1 MFSYQP
7 QIFENNQWQALSP
20 WSRPFTDGT
29 ALNDV
34 LDAGCI
40 NLSLSSRYNAIKP
53 FTPIR
58 IIISEN
64 GVEVDRIYRLVSS
77 TKRTRRTFAPS
88 VGAKYDWTI
97 NTIEI
102 TKAMERRFIGTLT
115 STKYLHTDYNEKYAA
130 ALVSKETDYPGG
142 GVDLNVVL
150 VEKNKIMQPY
160 QHGDSI
166 DIPCVQYYPELDEQG
181 LYVFDSDSH
190 YGRVFRFGVYPCTVT
205 IDVDG
210 RVIYTKSHSLARFDT
225 ETLTIP
231 NEGERLTITYETK
244 YESAPVLS
252 TDYVSDTLK
261 ITYKVSL
268 FSQIATK
275 TRPTITS
282 VCQRLLSSG
291 ITRRGGFSSQEYV
304 LDENFAEEYKNVL
317 APEFSFTNCTLFEA
331 LAQVGGYIHAIP
343 RLVPLS
349 TTDDTHYKVTF
360 DKLGGSEQAPTMP
373 PMIYQDSTIDSNEW
387 CGKIT
392 SPAQNLCNTTDE
404 GGTITELG
412 NDYIT
417 VRTEDGNIEINGDN
431 VLIRTSLPIQQLIKL
446 ECGFIPD
453 HDANFDGRTTPVGD
467 ITAYAYEDAEYS
479 VLSSYWGTAYPY
491 SKAWALRWKQGGT
504 TIDGLTWRQKN
515 VTSIGDAFQNT
526 AIINIINAKAGLS
539 LKSAEKNDGEWYRR
553 LAFKVTYVP
562 IATARVEA
570 VKPVLTDGGETNNA
584 LVYNQGANVAETSF
598 YGEKMRG
605 AIARLGQDVEQ
616 RTYDIKTYS
625 QMPKVGQILDGKYI
639 ATIDA
644 EYDITRI
651 RITVTLAKN
660 FNQLSQFVG
669 LNSNYRLYDISE
681 KQSVER
687 HIHYAD
693 KIFIGKTPTTGSK
706 LTLLQNV
713 PNVLINTINHSKTGD
728 EEIKKAQLVR
738 ILPFSAGNALQD
750 RAVILPV
757 VAFPFGTS
765 ICFNFSFYDNYGA
778 GYQSSDDYENE
789 KNKAAQRLVPY
800 TDVYGEVSHIHFA
813 MYNEGWTPNL
823 AAQADGGYAKLY
835 PQDNEFNWYSGDHSK
850 ALVDSYLV
858 SYLLTD
864 GALEINKDS
873 REKIDVTYQV
883 HYIAKSDDIV
893 VGTGLADFCKLVT
906 DTEPTLAKAAVYV
919 VWFDH
924 TINGLNQ
931 YINDSLHLG
940 SINTDV
946 GYFERIGLLTDSQ
959 PFTIVDGVFRWD
971 SRTCPRR
978 DGAKAYAVCKWKGN
992 GRYEMLFGQNVTLAY
1007 GDSTDAL
1014 YFSPV
1019 PSEANDYVLMI
1030 APANTNVYATN
1041 AGGNPVGKL
1050 RLASGVI
1057 PLDAEYSFIYSAQIN
1072 RYSCL
1077 FNETF
1082 SYADKPTTIT
1092 LKYLAMDNTLTLM
1105 ADGIVLQEGESY
1117 DISGNQVISLLA
1129 VPAGTQ
1135 EITAQYRVATR
1146 QAYDVVDGY
1155 VKTSDLVPKT

>member
-20 WSRPFTDGT
+20 WARPFTDGT
-29 ALNDV
+29 ALNDI

-40 NLSLSSRYNAIKP
+40 NLSLSSRYNPIKP

-58 IIISEN
+58 IIIAEN
-64 GVEVDRIYRLVSS
+64 GVEVDRIYRFVSS

-210 RVIYTKSHSLARFDT
+210 RVIYTKSHSSARFDT

-231 NEGERLTITYETK
+231 NEGERLTITYETQ
-244 YESAPVLS
+244 YESAIIGTTNYES
-252 TDYVSDTLK
+252 NTLK
-261 ITYKVSL
+261 IEYKVSL
-268 FSQIATK
+268 FTQIVPK
-275 TRPTITS
+275 TQPTITS

-291 ITRRGGFSSQEYV
+291 ITRRVGIDTGAEIQKQEYV
-304 LDENFAEEYKNVL
+304 LDENFAQEYKNIT
-317 APEFSFTNCTLFEA
+317 APEFSFTNCTLWDA
-331 LAQVGGYIHAIP
+331 LSQVGGYIHAIP

-360 DKLGGSEQAPTMP
+360 DKLGGSEQAPAMP

-404 GGTITELG
+404 GGAITEFG

-453 HDANFDGRTTPVGD
+453 YNSGNTPVGD

-491 SKAWALRWKQGGT
+491 SKAWALRWKQGGNI
-504 TIDGLTWRQKN
+504 IDGLTFKQEGQ
-515 VTSIGDAFQNT
+515 TSVSEAFNNT
-526 AIINIINAKAGLS
+526 AIVNIINAKTGIGLKPIDTS
-539 LKSAEKNDGEWYRR
+539 NGEWYRR

-570 VKPVLTDGGETNNA
+570 VKPVLTDGGETSNA

-639 ATIDA
+639 ATVDA

-687 HIHYAD
+687 HIHYAER
-693 KIFIGKTPTTGSK
+693 IIVGKSAYASRYSYQSNGNTVVDTH
-706 LTLLQNV
+706 
-713 PNVLINTINHSKTGD
+713 NTILRYFTLMMKRTFDRGAWSAD
-728 EEIKKAQLVR
+728 ESDYVINKIMCAFVSFDK
-738 ILPFSAGNALQD
+738 FNASDGVLM
-750 RAVILPV
+750 PV
-757 VAFPFGTS
+757 VAFPFGNS
-765 ICFNFSFYDNYGA
+765 ICFNISFYDNYGA
-778 GYQSSDDYENE
+778 GFQSSNDFENE
-789 KNKAAQRLVPY
+789 KNKATQRLVPY
-800 TDVYGEVSHIHFA
+800 TDVYGEFSKMSLFMSDNA
-813 MYNEGWTPNL
+813 WTPSFNE
-823 AAQADGGYAKLY
+823 QKDGGKAMLY
-835 PQDNEFNWYSGDHSK
+835 PEGTLFSK
-850 ALVDSYLV
+850 YGFTTLEATGNLDDYALKID
-858 SYLLTD
+858 
-864 GALEINKDS
+864 KDS
-873 REKIDVTYQV
+873 REQIDFSYQV
-883 HYIAKSDDIV
+883 HYVSDSDDIIV
-893 VGTGLADFCKLVT
+893 CPGLATFNPYVSKEEAILEPDKFYVIWQKQTINALNKDIVASTSITMQELSADTAWEDNTTPLKHILMVNGILKWNPMTCPINGAKSWAICKKVGTDR
-906 DTEPTLAKAAVYV
+906 Y
-919 VWFDH
+919 
-924 TINGLNQ
+924 TI
-931 YINDSLHLG
+931 
-940 SINTDV
+940 
-946 GYFERIGLLTDSQ
+946 
-959 PFTIVDGVFRWD
+959 
-971 SRTCPRR
+971 
-978 DGAKAYAVCKWKGN
+978 
-992 GRYEMLFGQNVTLAY
+992 LFGQNVDRNSGET
-1007 GDSTDAL
+1007 TDAI
-1014 YFSPV
+1014 YFS
-1019 PSEANDYVLMI
+1019 A
-1030 APANTNVYATN
+1030 
-1041 AGGNPVGKL
+1041 
-1050 RLASGVI
+1050 VI
-1057 PLDAEYSFIYSAQIN
+1057 PEDY
-1072 RYSCL
+1072 
-1077 FNETF
+1077 
-1082 SYADKPTTIT
+1082 
-1092 LKYLAMDNTLTLM
+1092 
-1105 ADGIVLQEGESY
+1105 QE
-1117 DISGNQVISLLA
+1117 
-1129 VPAGTQ
+1129 
-1135 EITAQYRVATR
+1135 
-1146 QAYDVVDGY
+1146 VDF
-1155 VKTSDLVPKT
+1155 

>member
-7 QIFENNQWQALSP
+7 QIYENNQWQALSP
-20 WSRPFTDGT
+20 WARPFTDGT

-58 IIISEN
+58 IIIFEN

-97 NTIEI
+97 NTIEL
-102 TKAMERRFIGTLT
+102 TKQLERRFIGTLT
-115 STKYLHTDYNEKYAA
+115 STKYLHTDYAAGTIAASYAMSGENVENLEVIGKIYSPIEINA
-130 ALVSKETDYPGG
+130 TKTVPSVSDMFKLPPTTTDLGTTTGWYWDETKIKAIQN
-142 GVDLNVVL
+142 NVVL
-150 VEKNKIMQPY
+150 QENSAS
-160 QHGDSI
+160 GAA
-166 DIPCVQYYPELDEQG
+166 PELSFSTATAG
-181 LYVFDSDSH
+181 NI
-190 YGRVFRFGVYPCTVT
+190 T
-205 IDVDG
+205 I
-210 RVIYTKSHSLARFDT
+210 R
-225 ETLTIP
+225 
-231 NEGERLTITYETK
+231 YE
-244 YESAPVLS
+244 
-252 TDYVSDTLK
+252 LK
-261 ITYKVSL
+261 IRSESTSSGSPTPAIIYWKTVYDFAISA
-268 FSQIATK
+268 FSQIAPK
-275 TRPTITS
+275 TQPTITS

-291 ITRRGGFSSQEYV
+291 ITRRGGFSEQEYV
-304 LDENFAEEYKNVL
+304 LDENFAQEYENVT
-317 APEFSFTNCTLFEA
+317 APEFSFTNCTLWDA
-331 LAQVGGYIHAIP
+331 LSQVGGYIHAIP

-360 DKLGGSEQAPTMP
+360 DKLGGSEQAPTLP

-404 GGTITELG
+404 GGAITEFG

-453 HDANFDGRTTPVGD
+453 YNSGNTPVGD

-515 VTSIGDAFQNT
+515 VTSVGDAFQNT
-526 AIINIINAKAGLS
+526 AIVNIINAKTGLS
-539 LKSAEKNDGEWYRR
+539 LKSSSTNNGEWYRR

-570 VKPVLTDGGETNNA
+570 VKPVLTDGGETSNA

-693 KIFIGKTPTTGSK
+693 KILIGKTPAGSN
-706 LTLLQNV
+706 LTILRNV
-713 PNVLINTINHSKTGD
+713 FNVLINTINHSIKVND
-728 EEIKKAQLVR
+728 KIKKAQLVR
-738 ILPFSAGNALQD
+738 VLPFSEGNALQD

-823 AAQADGGYAKLY
+823 AAQQDGGYAKLY
-835 PQDNEFNWYSGDHSK
+835 PQNKDFDWNGGATQLAYIDTS
-850 ALVDSYLV
+850 LVGYMNSA
-858 SYLLTD
+858 

-893 VGTGLADFCKLVT
+893 VGTGLANCCKLVT
-906 DTEPTLAKAAVYV
+906 DTEAIPILGRAVVYV
-919 VWFDH
+919 VWLDH

-931 YINDSLHLG
+931 YINDDYHFD
-940 SINTDV
+940 SINRDV
-946 GYFERIGLLTDSQ
+946 GYFERIDLVQDSQ
-959 PFTIVDGVFRWD
+959 PYTIVDGMFRWD
-971 SRTCPRR
+971 SRTCPRTG
-978 DGAKAYAVCKWKGN
+978 GAKAYAVCKWKGN
-992 GRYEMLFGQNVTLAY
+992 KRYEMLFGQNVTLDY

-1014 YFSPV
+1014 YFSPI
-1019 PSEANDYVLMI
+1019 SGEAN
-1030 APANTNVYATN
+1030 
-1041 AGGNPVGKL
+1041 
-1050 RLASGVI
+1050 
-1057 PLDAEYSFIYSAQIN
+1057 E
-1072 RYSCL
+1072 
-1077 FNETF
+1077 
-1082 SYADKPTTIT
+1082 
-1092 LKYLAMDNTLTLM
+1092 
-1105 ADGIVLQEGESY
+1105 
-1117 DISGNQVISLLA
+1117 
-1129 VPAGTQ
+1129 
-1135 EITAQYRVATR
+1135 
-1146 QAYDVVDGY
+1146 
-1155 VKTSDLVPKT
+1155 

>member
-20 WSRPFTDGT
+20 WARPFTDGT

-97 NTIEI
+97 NTIEL

-115 STKYLHTDYNEKYAA
+115 STKYLHTDYAAGSVLAPAQTSGMAFSGDYVGCLTRLNAVYTPIAGFQLDILSFRSIYALA
-130 ALVSKETDYPGG
+130 DSTGS
-142 GVDLNVVL
+142 GVTKLY
-150 VEKNKIMQPY
+150 Y
-160 QHGDSI
+160 QWGT
-166 DIPCVQYYPELDEQG
+166 
-181 LYVFDSDSH
+181 
-190 YGRVFRFGVYPCTVT
+190 YPCNVHVVDKNNT
-205 IDVDG
+205 IVYDHTFSSTSFG
-210 RVIYTKSHSLARFDT
+210 TQTITLPNTGNF
-225 ETLTIP
+225 TLTYSGKIDSK
-231 NEGERLTITYETK
+231 GT
-244 YESAPVLS
+244 SAGASFSPI
-252 TDYVSDTLK
+252 DF
-261 ITYKVSL
+261 KVEFAISN
-268 FSQIATK
+268 FTQIAPK
-275 TRPTITS
+275 TQPTITS

-291 ITRRGGFSSQEYV
+291 ITRRVGIDKGAEIQKQEYV
-304 LDENFAEEYKNVL
+304 LDEDFAQEYNNVT
-317 APEFSFTNCTLFEA
+317 APEFSFTNCTLWDA
-331 LAQVGGYIHAIP
+331 LSQVGGYIHAIP

-360 DKLGGSEQAPTMP
+360 DKLGGSEQAPTLP

-404 GGTITELG
+404 GGAITEFG

-453 HDANFDGRTTPVGD
+453 YNSGNTPVGD

-491 SKAWALRWKQGGT
+491 SKAWALRWKQGGNI
-504 TIDGLTWRQKN
+504 IDGLTFKQEGQ
-515 VTSIGDAFQNT
+515 TSVSEAFNNT
-526 AIINIINAKAGLS
+526 AIVNIINAKTGIGLKPINTS
-539 LKSAEKNDGEWYRR
+539 NGEWYRR

-570 VKPVLTDGGETNNA
+570 VKPVLTDGGETSNA

-639 ATIDA
+639 ATVDA

-687 HIHYAD
+687 HIHYAER
-693 KIFIGKTPTTGSK
+693 IIVGKSAYASRYSYQSNGNTVVDTH
-706 LTLLQNV
+706 
-713 PNVLINTINHSKTGD
+713 NTILRYFTLMMKRTFDRGAWSAD
-728 EEIKKAQLVR
+728 ESDYVINKIMCAFVSFDK
-738 ILPFSAGNALQD
+738 FNASDGVLM
-750 RAVILPV
+750 PV
-757 VAFPFGTS
+757 VAFPFGNS
-765 ICFNFSFYDNYGA
+765 ICFNISFYDNYGA
-778 GYQSSDDYENE
+778 GFQSSNDFENE
-789 KNKAAQRLVPY
+789 KNKATQRLVPY
-800 TDVYGEVSHIHFA
+800 TDVYGEFSKMSLFMSDNA
-813 MYNEGWTPNL
+813 WTPSFNE
-823 AAQADGGYAKLY
+823 QKDGGKAMLY
-835 PQDNEFNWYSGDHSK
+835 PEGTSLGKYGFTTLEATGNLDDY
-850 ALVDSYLV
+850 ALKID
-858 SYLLTD
+858 
-864 GALEINKDS
+864 KDS
-873 REKIDVTYQV
+873 REQIDVSYQV
-883 HYIAKSDDIV
+883 HYVSDSDDIIV
-893 VGTGLADFCKLVT
+893 CPGLATFNPYVSKEEAILEPDKFYVIWQKQTINALNKDIVTSSSITVQELSADTAWEENTTPLTHVLMVNGILKWNPMTCPINGAKSWAICKKVGTDR
-906 DTEPTLAKAAVYV
+906 Y
-919 VWFDH
+919 
-924 TINGLNQ
+924 TI
-931 YINDSLHLG
+931 
-940 SINTDV
+940 
-946 GYFERIGLLTDSQ
+946 
-959 PFTIVDGVFRWD
+959 
-971 SRTCPRR
+971 
-978 DGAKAYAVCKWKGN
+978 
-992 GRYEMLFGQNVTLAY
+992 LFGQNVDRNSGET
-1007 GDSTDAL
+1007 TDAI
-1014 YFSPV
+1014 YFS
-1019 PSEANDYVLMI
+1019 A
-1030 APANTNVYATN
+1030 
-1041 AGGNPVGKL
+1041 
-1050 RLASGVI
+1050 VI
-1057 PLDAEYSFIYSAQIN
+1057 PEDY
-1072 RYSCL
+1072 
-1077 FNETF
+1077 
-1082 SYADKPTTIT
+1082 
-1092 LKYLAMDNTLTLM
+1092 
-1105 ADGIVLQEGESY
+1105 QE
-1117 DISGNQVISLLA
+1117 
-1129 VPAGTQ
+1129 
-1135 EITAQYRVATR
+1135 
-1146 QAYDVVDGY
+1146 VDF
-1155 VKTSDLVPKT
+1155 

>member
-20 WSRPFTDGT
+20 WARPFTDGT

-97 NTIEI
+97 NTIEL

-115 STKYLHTDYNEKYAA
+115 STKYLHTDYAAGSVLAPAQTSGMAFSGDYVGCLTRLNAVYTPIAGFQLDILSFRSIYALA
-130 ALVSKETDYPGG
+130 DSTGS
-142 GVDLNVVL
+142 GVTKLY
-150 VEKNKIMQPY
+150 Y
-160 QHGDSI
+160 QWGT
-166 DIPCVQYYPELDEQG
+166 
-181 LYVFDSDSH
+181 
-190 YGRVFRFGVYPCTVT
+190 YPCNVHVVDKNNT
-205 IDVDG
+205 IVYDHTFSSTSFG
-210 RVIYTKSHSLARFDT
+210 TQTITLPNTGNF
-225 ETLTIP
+225 TLTYSGKIDSK
-231 NEGERLTITYETK
+231 GT
-244 YESAPVLS
+244 SAGASFSPI
-252 TDYVSDTLK
+252 DF
-261 ITYKVSL
+261 KVELAISN
-268 FSQIATK
+268 FSQIVPK
-275 TRPTITS
+275 TQPTITS

-291 ITRRGGFSSQEYV
+291 ITRRVGIDKGAEIQKQEYV
-304 LDENFAEEYKNVL
+304 LDEDFAQEYKNVT
-317 APEFSFTNCTLFEA
+317 APEFSFTNCTLWDA
-331 LAQVGGYIHAIP
+331 LSQVGGYIHAIP

-360 DKLGGSEQAPTMP
+360 DKLGGSEQAPAMP

-404 GGTITELG
+404 GGAITEFG

-453 HDANFDGRTTPVGD
+453 YNSGNTPVGD

-491 SKAWALRWKQGGT
+491 SKAWALRWKQGGNI
-504 TIDGLTWRQKN
+504 IDGLTFKQEGQ
-515 VTSIGDAFQNT
+515 TSVSEAFNKT
-526 AIINIINAKAGLS
+526 AIVNIINAKTGIGLNS
-539 LKSAEKNDGEWYRR
+539 INTSNGEWYRR

-570 VKPVLTDGGETNNA
+570 VKPVLTDGGETSNA

-639 ATIDA
+639 ATVDA

-687 HIHYAD
+687 HIHYAER
-693 KIFIGKTPTTGSK
+693 IIVGKSAYASRYSYQSNGNTVVDTH
-706 LTLLQNV
+706 
-713 PNVLINTINHSKTGD
+713 NTILRYFTLMMKRTFDRGAWSAD
-728 EEIKKAQLVR
+728 ESDYIINKIMCAFVSFDK
-738 ILPFSAGNALQD
+738 FNASDGVLM
-750 RAVILPV
+750 PV
-757 VAFPFGTS
+757 VAFPFGNS
-765 ICFNFSFYDNYGA
+765 ICFNISFYDNYGA
-778 GYQSSDDYENE
+778 GFQSSNDFENE
-789 KNKAAQRLVPY
+789 KNKATQRLVPY
-800 TDVYGEVSHIHFA
+800 TDVYGEFSKMSLFMSDNA
-813 MYNEGWTPNL
+813 WTPSFNE
-823 AAQADGGYAKLY
+823 QKDGGKAMLY
-835 PQDNEFNWYSGDHSK
+835 PEGTSLGKYGFTTLEATGNLDDY
-850 ALVDSYLV
+850 ALKID
-858 SYLLTD
+858 
-864 GALEINKDS
+864 KDS
-873 REKIDVTYQV
+873 REQIDVSYQV
-883 HYIAKSDDIV
+883 HYVSDSDDIIV
-893 VGTGLADFCKLVT
+893 CPGLASFNPYVSKEEAIL
-906 DTEPTLAKAAVYV
+906 EPDKFYV
-919 VWFDH
+919 IWQKQ
-924 TINGLNQ
+924 TINALDKD
-931 YINDSLHLG
+931 IVTSS
-940 SINTDV
+940 SITVQELSADTAWEENTTP
-946 GYFERIGLLTDSQ
+946 LTHVLMVNGILKWN
-959 PFTIVDGVFRWD
+959 PM
-971 SRTCPRR
+971 TCPI
-978 DGAKAYAVCKWKGN
+978 DGAKSWAICKKVGTD
-992 GRYEMLFGQNVTLAY
+992 RYTILFGQNVDINSGET
-1007 GDSTDAL
+1007 TDAI
-1014 YFSPV
+1014 YFS
-1019 PSEANDYVLMI
+1019 A
-1030 APANTNVYATN
+1030 
-1041 AGGNPVGKL
+1041 
-1050 RLASGVI
+1050 VI
-1057 PLDAEYSFIYSAQIN
+1057 PEDY
-1072 RYSCL
+1072 
-1077 FNETF
+1077 
-1082 SYADKPTTIT
+1082 
-1092 LKYLAMDNTLTLM
+1092 
-1105 ADGIVLQEGESY
+1105 QE
-1117 DISGNQVISLLA
+1117 
-1129 VPAGTQ
+1129 
-1135 EITAQYRVATR
+1135 VAF
-1146 QAYDVVDGY
+1146 
-1155 VKTSDLVPKT
+1155 

>member
-20 WSRPFTDGT
+20 WARPFTDGT

-40 NLSLSSRYNAIKP
+40 NLSLSSRYAPIKP

-88 VGAKYDWTI
+88 VGAKYDWTT
-97 NTIEI
+97 NTIEL

-115 STKYLHTDYNEKYAA
+115 STKYLHTDYAA
-130 ALVSKETDYPGG
+130 GTSVAK
-142 GVDLNVVL
+142 GVFSDESTGTGYQTPTYNNTI
-150 VEKNKIMQPY
+150 KNPNQSGNI
-160 QHGDSI
+160 
-166 DIPCVQYYPELDEQG
+166 
-181 LYVFDSDSH
+181 
-190 YGRVFRFGVYPCTVT
+190 
-205 IDVDG
+205 
-210 RVIYTKSHSLARFDT
+210 
-225 ETLTIP
+225 TIP
-231 NEGERLTITYETK
+231 SCQSSFTLGSRGRWYNEDYNHPVNGKGCYAIITYPSGKTVNTGYIEKTTYSLNADEIGTYTIMYQLQYETK
-244 YESAPVLS
+244 DPQLDVYYN
-252 TDYVSDTLK
+252 DRCKYTLK
-261 ITYKVSL
+261 IGV
-268 FSQIATK
+268 FEQIAPK
-275 TRPTITS
+275 TQPTITS

-291 ITRRGGFSSQEYV
+291 ITRRVGIDTGAEIQKQEYV
-304 LDENFAEEYKNVL
+304 LDEDFAEEYKNVV
-317 APEFSFTNCTLFEA
+317 APEFSFTNCTLWDA
-331 LAQVGGYIHAIP
+331 LSQVGGYIHAIP

-404 GGTITELG
+404 GGAITEFG

-453 HDANFDGRTTPVGD
+453 YNSGNTPVGD

-491 SKAWALRWKQGGT
+491 SKAWALRWKQGGNI
-504 TIDGLTWRQKN
+504 IDGLTFKQEGQ
-515 VTSIGDAFQNT
+515 TSVSEAFNNT
-526 AIINIINAKAGLS
+526 AIVNIINAKTGIGLKPIDTS
-539 LKSAEKNDGEWYRR
+539 NGEWYRR

-570 VKPVLTDGGETNNA
+570 VKPVLTDGGETSNA

-687 HIHYAD
+687 HVHYAER
-693 KIFIGKTPTTGSK
+693 IIVGKSAYASRYSYQSNGNTVVDTH
-706 LTLLQNV
+706 
-713 PNVLINTINHSKTGD
+713 NTILRYFTLMMKRTFDRGARSDD
-728 EEIKKAQLVR
+728 ESDYVINKIMCAFVSFDKFDAR
-738 ILPFSAGNALQD
+738 DGILM
-750 RAVILPV
+750 PV
-757 VAFPFGTS
+757 VAFPFGNS
-765 ICFNFSFYDNYGA
+765 ICFNISFYDNYGA
-778 GYQSSDDYENE
+778 GFQSSNDFENE
-789 KNKAAQRLVPY
+789 KNKATQRLVPY
-800 TDVYGEVSHIHFA
+800 TDVYGEFSKMSLFMSDNA
-813 MYNEGWTPNL
+813 WTPSFNEQKDSGK
-823 AAQADGGYAKLY
+823 AMLY
-835 PQDNEFNWYSGDHSK
+835 PEGTPFRRYGLTTIDVTGKLDDY
-850 ALVDSYLV
+850 ALKID
-858 SYLLTD
+858 
-864 GALEINKDS
+864 KDS
-873 REKIDVTYQV
+873 REQIDFSYQV
-883 HYIAKSDDIV
+883 HYVSDGDDIIV
-893 VGTGLADFCKLVT
+893 CPGLASFNPYVSRDEVIL
-906 DTEPTLAKAAVYV
+906 EPNKFYV
-919 VWFDH
+919 IWQKQ
-924 TINGLNQ
+924 TINALNKDIVTSSSITVQ
-931 YINDSLHLG
+931 ELSADTAWEENLG
-940 SINTDV
+940 VPVIMVN
-946 GYFERIGLLTDSQ
+946 GILKWN
-959 PFTIVDGVFRWD
+959 PM
-971 SRTCPRR
+971 TCPM
-978 DGAKAYAVCKWKGN
+978 DGAKSWAICKKVGTD
-992 GRYEMLFGQNVTLAY
+992 RYTILFGQNVDRNSGET
-1007 GDSTDAL
+1007 TDAI
-1014 YFSPV
+1014 YFS
-1019 PSEANDYVLMI
+1019 A
-1030 APANTNVYATN
+1030 
-1041 AGGNPVGKL
+1041 
-1050 RLASGVI
+1050 VI
-1057 PLDAEYSFIYSAQIN
+1057 PEDY
-1072 RYSCL
+1072 
-1077 FNETF
+1077 
-1082 SYADKPTTIT
+1082 
-1092 LKYLAMDNTLTLM
+1092 
-1105 ADGIVLQEGESY
+1105 QE
-1117 DISGNQVISLLA
+1117 
-1129 VPAGTQ
+1129 
-1135 EITAQYRVATR
+1135 
-1146 QAYDVVDGY
+1146 VDF
-1155 VKTSDLVPKT
+1155 

>member
-7 QIFENNQWQALSP
+7 QIYENNQWQALSP
-20 WSRPFTDGT
+20 WARPFTDGT

-97 NTIEI
+97 NTIEL
-102 TKAMERRFIGTLT
+102 TKQLERRFIGTLT
-115 STKYLHTDYNEKYAA
+115 STRYLHTDYASAYQQVVENLNNGLNTGYKKYIDITQHYYSPVAVNNEYTIYSDRYTINVTPNGTVTNGSIKSYNVRLTSPSGKILINENLTSNKTIQIEETGTYSLTETIVIAW
-130 ALVSKETDYPGG
+130 ALVGDPG
-142 GVDLNVVL
+142 V
-150 VEKNKIMQPY
+150 
-160 QHGDSI
+160 
-166 DIPCVQYYPELDEQG
+166 LDET
-181 LYVFDSDSH
+181 F
-190 YGRVFRFGVYPCTVT
+190 
-205 IDVDG
+205 I
-210 RVIYTKSHSLARFDT
+210 
-225 ETLTIP
+225 
-231 NEGERLTITYETK
+231 NN
-244 YESAPVLS
+244 LS
-252 TDYVSDTLK
+252 FAS
-261 ITYKVSL
+261 
-268 FSQIATK
+268 FEQIAPK
-275 TRPTITS
+275 TQPTITS

-291 ITRRGGFSSQEYV
+291 ITRRGGLSEQEYV
-304 LDENFAEEYKNVL
+304 LDEDFAQEYENVT
-317 APEFSFTNCTLFEA
+317 APEFSFTNCTLWDA
-331 LAQVGGYIHAIP
+331 LSQVGGYIHAIP

-404 GGTITELG
+404 SGAITELG

-417 VRTEDGNIEINGDN
+417 VRTEDGQIEINGDN

-453 HDANFDGRTTPVGD
+453 YDSGNTPVGD

-515 VTSIGDAFQNT
+515 VTSVGDAFQNT
-526 AIINIINAKAGLS
+526 AIINIINAKTGLS
-539 LKSAEKNDGEWYRR
+539 LKSSATNNGEWYRR

-570 VKPVLTDGGETNNA
+570 VKPVLTDGGETSNA

-693 KIFIGKTPTTGSK
+693 KILIGKTPAGSN
-706 LTLLQNV
+706 LTILRNV
-713 PNVLINTINHSKTGD
+713 FNVLINTINHSITVNDK
-728 EEIKKAQLVR
+728 INKAQLVR
-738 ILPFSAGNALQD
+738 VLPFSEGNALQD

-823 AAQADGGYAKLY
+823 AAQQDGGYAKLY
-835 PQDNEFNWYSGDHSK
+835 PQNKDFDWNGGATQLAYIDTS
-850 ALVDSYLV
+850 LVGYMNSA
-858 SYLLTD
+858 

-893 VGTGLADFCKLVT
+893 VGTGLANCCKLVT
-906 DTEPTLAKAAVYV
+906 DTEAIPILGRAVVYV
-919 VWFDH
+919 VWLDH

-931 YINDSLHLG
+931 YINDDYHFD
-940 SINTDV
+940 SINRDV
-946 GYFERIGLLTDSQ
+946 GYFERIDLVSDSQ
-959 PFTIVDGVFRWD
+959 PYTIVDGMFRWD
-971 SRTCPRR
+971 SRTCPRS
-978 DGAKAYAVCKWKGN
+978 DGAKAYAVCKWKGKR
-992 GRYEMLFGQNVTLAY
+992 RYEMLFGQNVTLAY

-1014 YFSPV
+1014 YFSPI
-1019 PSEANDYVLMI
+1019 SGEAND
-1030 APANTNVYATN
+1030 
-1041 AGGNPVGKL
+1041 
-1050 RLASGVI
+1050 
-1057 PLDAEYSFIYSAQIN
+1057 
-1072 RYSCL
+1072 
-1077 FNETF
+1077 
-1082 SYADKPTTIT
+1082 
-1092 LKYLAMDNTLTLM
+1092 
-1105 ADGIVLQEGESY
+1105 
-1117 DISGNQVISLLA
+1117 
-1129 VPAGTQ
+1129 
-1135 EITAQYRVATR
+1135 
-1146 QAYDVVDGY
+1146 
-1155 VKTSDLVPKT
+1155 

>member
-7 QIFENNQWQALSP
+7 QIYENNQWQALSP
-20 WSRPFTDGT
+20 WARPFTDGT

-40 NLSLSSRYNAIKP
+40 NLSLSSRYNPIKP

-97 NTIEI
+97 NTIEL
-102 TKAMERRFIGTLT
+102 TKQLERRFIGTLT
-115 STKYLHTDYNEKYAA
+115 STRYLHTDYAAGSVLAPAQTSGMAFSGNYVGCLTRLNAVYTPIAGFQLDILSFRSIYALA
-130 ALVSKETDYPGG
+130 DSTGSGATKLDYQWGT
-142 GVDLNVVL
+142 
-150 VEKNKIMQPY
+150 
-160 QHGDSI
+160 
-166 DIPCVQYYPELDEQG
+166 
-181 LYVFDSDSH
+181 
-190 YGRVFRFGVYPCTVT
+190 YPCNVHVVDKDKNIVYDHTFSSTSFGTQT
-205 IDVDG
+205 ITLPNTG
-210 RVIYTKSHSLARFDT
+210 NF
-225 ETLTIP
+225 TLTYRGKIDSK
-231 NEGERLTITYETK
+231 GT
-244 YESAPVLS
+244 SAGASFSPI
-252 TDYVSDTLK
+252 DF
-261 ITYKVSL
+261 KVELAISN
-268 FSQIATK
+268 FSQIVPK
-275 TRPTITS
+275 TQPTITS

-291 ITRRGGFSSQEYV
+291 ITRRGGFSEQEYV
-304 LDENFAEEYKNVL
+304 LDEDFAQEYNNVT
-317 APEFSFTNCTLFEA
+317 APEFSFTNCTLWDA
-331 LAQVGGYIHAIP
+331 LSQVGGYIHAIP

-404 GGTITELG
+404 GGAITELG

-417 VRTEDGNIEINGDN
+417 VRAEDGQIEINGDN

-453 HDANFDGRTTPVGD
+453 YNSGNTPVGD

-515 VTSIGDAFQNT
+515 VTSVGDAFQNT
-526 AIINIINAKAGLS
+526 AIINIINAKTGLS
-539 LKSAEKNDGEWYRR
+539 LKSSATNDGEWYRR

-570 VKPVLTDGGETNNA
+570 VKPVLTDGGETSNA

-693 KIFIGKTPTTGSK
+693 KILIGKTPAGSN
-706 LTLLQNV
+706 LTILRNV
-713 PNVLINTINHSKTGD
+713 FNVLINTINHS
-728 EEIKKAQLVR
+728 IKVNDKINKAQLVR
-738 ILPFSAGNALQD
+738 VLPFSEGNALQD

-823 AAQADGGYAKLY
+823 AAQQDGGYAKLY
-835 PQDNEFNWYSGDHSK
+835 PQNKDFDWNGGATQVAYIDTS
-850 ALVDSYLV
+850 LVGYTNSA
-858 SYLLTD
+858 

-893 VGTGLADFCKLVT
+893 VGTGLANCCKLVT
-906 DTEPTLAKAAVYV
+906 DTEAIPILGRAVVYV
-919 VWFDH
+919 VWLDH

-931 YINDSLHLG
+931 YINDDYHFD
-940 SINTDV
+940 SIDRDV
-946 GYFERIGLLTDSQ
+946 GYFERIDLGSDSQ
-959 PFTIVDGVFRWD
+959 PYTIVDGMFRWD
-971 SRTCPRR
+971 SRTCPRPG
-978 DGAKAYAVCKWKGN
+978 GAKAYAVCKWKGKR
-992 GRYEMLFGQNVTLAY
+992 RYEMLFGQNVTLSY

-1014 YFSPV
+1014 YFSPI
-1019 PSEANDYVLMI
+1019 SGEAND
-1030 APANTNVYATN
+1030 
-1041 AGGNPVGKL
+1041 
-1050 RLASGVI
+1050 
-1057 PLDAEYSFIYSAQIN
+1057 
-1072 RYSCL
+1072 
-1077 FNETF
+1077 
-1082 SYADKPTTIT
+1082 
-1092 LKYLAMDNTLTLM
+1092 
-1105 ADGIVLQEGESY
+1105 
-1117 DISGNQVISLLA
+1117 
-1129 VPAGTQ
+1129 
-1135 EITAQYRVATR
+1135 
-1146 QAYDVVDGY
+1146 
-1155 VKTSDLVPKT
+1155 

>member
-20 WSRPFTDGT
+20 WARPFTDGT
-29 ALNDV
+29 ALNDI

-40 NLSLSSRYNAIKP
+40 NLSLSSRYNPIKP

-58 IIISEN
+58 IIIAEN
-64 GVEVDRIYRLVSS
+64 GVEVDRIYRFVSS

-210 RVIYTKSHSLARFDT
+210 HVIYTKSHSSARFDT

-231 NEGERLTITYETK
+231 NEGERLTITYETQ
-244 YESAPVLS
+244 YESAIIGTTNYES
-252 TDYVSDTLK
+252 NTLK
-261 ITYKVSL
+261 IEYKVSL
-268 FSQIATK
+268 FTQIVPK
-275 TRPTITS
+275 TQPTITS

-291 ITRRGGFSSQEYV
+291 ITRRVGIDTGAEIQKQEYV
-304 LDENFAEEYKNVL
+304 LDENFAQEYKNVT
-317 APEFSFTNCTLFEA
+317 APEFSFTNCTLWDA
-331 LAQVGGYIHAIP
+331 LSQVGGYIHAIP

-360 DKLGGSEQAPTMP
+360 DKLGGSEQAPAMP

-404 GGTITELG
+404 GGAITEFG

-453 HDANFDGRTTPVGD
+453 YNSGNTPVGD

-491 SKAWALRWKQGGT
+491 SKAWALRWKQGGNI
-504 TIDGLTWRQKN
+504 IDGLTFKQEGQ
-515 VTSIGDAFQNT
+515 TSVSEAFNNT
-526 AIINIINAKAGLS
+526 AIVNIINAKTGIGLKPIDTS
-539 LKSAEKNDGEWYRR
+539 NGEWYRR

-570 VKPVLTDGGETNNA
+570 VKPVLTDGGETSNA

-639 ATIDA
+639 ATVDA
-644 EYDITRI
+644 EYDITRM

-687 HIHYAD
+687 HIHYAER
-693 KIFIGKTPTTGSK
+693 IIVGKSAYASRYSYQSNGNTVVDTH
-706 LTLLQNV
+706 
-713 PNVLINTINHSKTGD
+713 NTILRYFTLMMKRTFDRGAWSAD
-728 EEIKKAQLVR
+728 ESDYVINKIMCAFVSFDKFNASDG
-738 ILPFSAGNALQD
+738 ILM
-750 RAVILPV
+750 PV
-757 VAFPFGTS
+757 VAFPFGNS
-765 ICFNFSFYDNYGA
+765 ICFNISFYDNYGA
-778 GYQSSDDYENE
+778 GFQSSNDFENE
-789 KNKAAQRLVPY
+789 KNKATQRLVPY
-800 TDVYGEVSHIHFA
+800 TDVYGEFSKMSLFMSDNA
-813 MYNEGWTPNL
+813 WTPSFNE
-823 AAQADGGYAKLY
+823 QKDGGKAMLY
-835 PQDNEFNWYSGDHSK
+835 PEGTLFSK
-850 ALVDSYLV
+850 YGFTTLEATGNLDDYALKID
-858 SYLLTD
+858 
-864 GALEINKDS
+864 KDS
-873 REKIDVTYQV
+873 REQIDFSYQV
-883 HYIAKSDDIV
+883 HYVSDSDDIIV
-893 VGTGLADFCKLVT
+893 CPGLATFNPYVSKEEAIL
-906 DTEPTLAKAAVYV
+906 EPDKFYV
-919 VWFDH
+919 IWQKQ
-924 TINGLNQ
+924 TINALNKD
-931 YINDSLHLG
+931 IVAST
-940 SINTDV
+940 SITVQELSADTAWEENTTP
-946 GYFERIGLLTDSQ
+946 LTHVLMVNGILKWN
-959 PFTIVDGVFRWD
+959 PM
-971 SRTCPRR
+971 TCPI
-978 DGAKAYAVCKWKGN
+978 DGAKSWAICKKVGTD
-992 GRYEMLFGQNVTLAY
+992 RYTILFGQNVDINSGET
-1007 GDSTDAL
+1007 TDAI
-1014 YFSPV
+1014 YFS
-1019 PSEANDYVLMI
+1019 A
-1030 APANTNVYATN
+1030 
-1041 AGGNPVGKL
+1041 
-1050 RLASGVI
+1050 VI
-1057 PLDAEYSFIYSAQIN
+1057 PEDY
-1072 RYSCL
+1072 
-1077 FNETF
+1077 
-1082 SYADKPTTIT
+1082 
-1092 LKYLAMDNTLTLM
+1092 
-1105 ADGIVLQEGESY
+1105 QE
-1117 DISGNQVISLLA
+1117 
-1129 VPAGTQ
+1129 
-1135 EITAQYRVATR
+1135 VAF
-1146 QAYDVVDGY
+1146 
-1155 VKTSDLVPKT
+1155 

>member
-20 WSRPFTDGT
+20 WARPFTDGT

-40 NLSLSSRYNAIKP
+40 NLSLSSRYNPIKP

-58 IIISEN
+58 IIIAEN

-97 NTIEI
+97 NTIEL

-115 STKYLHTDYNEKYAA
+115 STKYLQTDYNEKYAA
-130 ALVSKETDYPGG
+130 AIVSKETDYPGG
-142 GVDLNVVL
+142 GIDLNVVL

-181 LYVFDSDSH
+181 LYVFDSNSH
-190 YGRVFRFGVYPCTVT
+190 YGRVFRFGVYPCTIT

-210 RVIYTKSHSLARFDT
+210 RVIYTKSHSSARFDT

-231 NEGERLTITYETK
+231 NEGKRLTITYETK
-244 YESAPVLS
+244 YESAPVLT

-268 FSQIATK
+268 FSQIAPK
-275 TRPTITS
+275 TQPTITS
-282 VCQRLLSSG
+282 VCKRLLSSG
-291 ITRRGGFSSQEYV
+291 ITRRVGIDKGAEIQKQEYV
-304 LDENFAEEYKNVL
+304 LDENFAQEYKNVT
-317 APEFSFTNCTLFEA
+317 APEFSFTNCTLWDA

-404 GGTITELG
+404 GGAITEFG

-453 HDANFDGRTTPVGD
+453 YNSGNTPVGD

-491 SKAWALRWKQGGT
+491 SKAWALRWKQGGNI
-504 TIDGLTWRQKN
+504 IDGLTFKQEGQ
-515 VTSIGDAFQNT
+515 TSVSEAFNNT
-526 AIINIINAKAGLS
+526 AIVNIINAKTGIGLKPIDTS
-539 LKSAEKNDGEWYRR
+539 NGEWYRR

-570 VKPVLTDGGETNNA
+570 VKPVLTDGGETSNA
-584 LVYNQGANVAETSF
+584 LVYNQGANVTETSF

-605 AIARLGQDVEQ
+605 AIARLGQEVEQ

-625 QMPKVGQILDGKYI
+625 QMPKVGQLLDGKYI

-687 HIHYAD
+687 HVHYAER
-693 KIFIGKTPTTGSK
+693 IIVGKSAYASRYSYQSNGNTVVDTH
-706 LTLLQNV
+706 
-713 PNVLINTINHSKTGD
+713 NTILRYFTLMMKRTFDRGAWSAD
-728 EEIKKAQLVR
+728 ESDYVINKIMCAFVSFDKFNTSDG
-738 ILPFSAGNALQD
+738 ILM
-750 RAVILPV
+750 PV
-757 VAFPFGTS
+757 VAFPFGNS
-765 ICFNFSFYDNYGA
+765 ICFNISFYDNYGA
-778 GYQSSDDYENE
+778 GFQSSNDFENE
-789 KNKAAQRLVPY
+789 KNKATQRLVPY
-800 TDVYGEVSHIHFA
+800 TDVYGEFSKMSLFMSDNA
-813 MYNEGWTPNL
+813 WTPSFNE
-823 AAQADGGYAKLY
+823 QKDGGKAMLY
-835 PQDNEFNWYSGDHSK
+835 PEGTLFSK
-850 ALVDSYLV
+850 YGFTTLEATGNLDDYALKID
-858 SYLLTD
+858 
-864 GALEINKDS
+864 KDS
-873 REKIDVTYQV
+873 REQIDFSYQV
-883 HYIAKSDDIV
+883 HYVSDSDDIIV
-893 VGTGLADFCKLVT
+893 CPGLASFNPYVSREGVIL
-906 DTEPTLAKAAVYV
+906 EPNKFYV
-919 VWFDH
+919 IWQKQ
-924 TINGLNQ
+924 TINALNKDIVTSSSITVQ
-931 YINDSLHLG
+931 ELSADTAWEENLG
-940 SINTDV
+940 VPVLMVNGILKWN
-946 GYFERIGLLTDSQ
+946 
-959 PFTIVDGVFRWD
+959 PM
-971 SRTCPRR
+971 TCPI
-978 DGAKAYAVCKWKGN
+978 DGAKSWAICKKVGTD
-992 GRYEMLFGQNVTLAY
+992 RYTILFGQNVDINSGET
-1007 GDSTDAL
+1007 TDAI
-1014 YFSPV
+1014 YFS
-1019 PSEANDYVLMI
+1019 A
-1030 APANTNVYATN
+1030 
-1041 AGGNPVGKL
+1041 
-1050 RLASGVI
+1050 VI
-1057 PLDAEYSFIYSAQIN
+1057 PEDY
-1072 RYSCL
+1072 
-1077 FNETF
+1077 
-1082 SYADKPTTIT
+1082 
-1092 LKYLAMDNTLTLM
+1092 
-1105 ADGIVLQEGESY
+1105 QE
-1117 DISGNQVISLLA
+1117 
-1129 VPAGTQ
+1129 
-1135 EITAQYRVATR
+1135 VAF
-1146 QAYDVVDGY
+1146 
-1155 VKTSDLVPKT
+1155 

>member
-20 WSRPFTDGT
+20 WARPFTDGT

-40 NLSLSSRYNAIKP
+40 NLSLSSRYNPIKP

-58 IIISEN
+58 IIIAEN

-97 NTIEI
+97 NTIEL

-115 STKYLHTDYNEKYAA
+115 STKYLHTDYASAYQQVSENLNNGLATGYKKYIDITQHYYSPVIVGKAFTVYSNRYSINVTPNGTVTA
-130 ALVSKETDYPGG
+130 GSIKR
-142 GVDLNVVL
+142 LNVVVKSPSGSVL
-150 VEKNKIMQPY
+150 MNEDLTANKNIR
-160 QHGDSI
+160 
-166 DIPCVQYYPELDEQG
+166 LDEIG
-181 LYVFDSDSH
+181 
-190 YGRVFRFGVYPCTVT
+190 T
-205 IDVDG
+205 
-210 RVIYTKSHSLARFDT
+210 YTLT
-225 ETLTIP
+225 ETLVITWTLVGDP
-231 NEGERLTITYETK
+231 GTMDETFKNE
-244 YESAPVLS
+244 LS
-252 TDYVSDTLK
+252 FAA
-261 ITYKVSL
+261 
-268 FSQIATK
+268 FSQIAPK
-275 TRPTITS
+275 TQPTITS
-282 VCQRLLSSG
+282 VCQRLLSTG
-291 ITRRGGFSSQEYV
+291 ITRRGGFSAQEYV
-304 LDENFAEEYKNVL
+304 LDEDFAEEYKNVT
-317 APEFSFTNCTLFEA
+317 APEFSFTNCTLWDA
-331 LAQVGGYIHAIP
+331 LSQVGGYIHAIP

-360 DKLGGSEQAPTMP
+360 DKLGGSEKAPTMP

-387 CGKIT
+387 CGKIS

-453 HDANFDGRTTPVGD
+453 YNSGNTPVGD
-467 ITAYAYEDAEYS
+467 ITAYTYEDAEYS

-515 VTSIGDAFQNT
+515 ITSVGDAFQNT
-526 AIINIINAKAGLS
+526 AIINIINAKTGLS
-539 LKSAEKNDGEWYRR
+539 LKSSATNDGEWYRR

-570 VKPVLTDGGETNNA
+570 VKPVLTDGGETSNA

-693 KIFIGKTPTTGSK
+693 KILIGKTPTAGSN
-706 LTLLQNV
+706 LTILRNV
-713 PNVLINTINHSKTGD
+713 SNVLINTINHSKTGD
-728 EEIKKAQLVR
+728 DEIKKAQLVR
-738 ILPFSAGNALQD
+738 VLPFSAGNALQD

-778 GYQSSDDYENE
+778 GFQSSDDYENE

-823 AAQADGGYAKLY
+823 AAQQDGGYAKIY
-835 PQDNEFNWYSGDHSK
+835 PQDTEFNWYSGDHSK
-850 ALVDSYLV
+850 ALVDSYLA

-906 DTEPTLAKAAVYV
+906 DTEPTVGRARVYV

-931 YINDSLHLG
+931 YINDYYHSA
-940 SINTDV
+940 SVNTDI
-946 GYFERIGLLTDSQ
+946 GYFELIRLLTDSQ
-959 PFTIVDGVFRWD
+959 PYTIVDGVFRWD

-978 DGAKAYAVCKWKGN
+978 GGAKAYAVCKWKGN

-1019 PSEANDYVLMI
+1019 SGEANDYELMI
-1030 APANTNVYATN
+1030 APANTYVYATN
-1041 AGGNPVGKL
+1041 TGGNPVGKL
-1050 RLASGVI
+1050 RLASTVI
-1057 PLDAEYSFIYSAQIN
+1057 ARDADYSPIYGAKIN

-1077 FNETF
+1077 FDESF

-1092 LKYLAMDNTLTLM
+1092 LKYLAMDRTLILM
-1105 ADGIVLQEGESY
+1105 ANGIVLQEGESY
-1117 DISGNQVISLLA
+1117 DISGNQIISLLA

-1135 EITAQYRVATR
+1135 EITAQYRVATA

-1155 VKTSDLVPKT
+1155 VKTSDLVPRQ

>member
-20 WSRPFTDGT
+20 WARPFTDGT
-29 ALNDV
+29 ALNDI

-40 NLSLSSRYNAIKP
+40 NLSLSSRYNPIKP

-58 IIISEN
+58 IIIAEN
-64 GVEVDRIYRLVSS
+64 GVEVDRIYRFVSS

-210 RVIYTKSHSLARFDT
+210 HVIYTKSHSSARFDT

-231 NEGERLTITYETK
+231 NEGERLTITYETQ
-244 YESAPVLS
+244 YESAIIGTTNYES
-252 TDYVSDTLK
+252 NTLK
-261 ITYKVSL
+261 IEYKVSL
-268 FSQIATK
+268 FTQIVPK
-275 TRPTITS
+275 TQPTITS

-291 ITRRGGFSSQEYV
+291 ITRRVGIDTSAEIQKQEYV
-304 LDENFAEEYKNVL
+304 LDENFAQEYKNIT
-317 APEFSFTNCTLFEA
+317 APEFSFTNCTLWDA
-331 LAQVGGYIHAIP
+331 LSQVGGYIHAIP

-360 DKLGGSEQAPTMP
+360 DKLGGSEQAPAMP

-404 GGTITELG
+404 GGAITEFG

-453 HDANFDGRTTPVGD
+453 YNSGNTPVGD

-491 SKAWALRWKQGGT
+491 SKAWALRWKQGGNI
-504 TIDGLTWRQKN
+504 IDGLTFKQEGQ
-515 VTSIGDAFQNT
+515 TSVSEAFNNT
-526 AIINIINAKAGLS
+526 AIVNIINAKTGIGLKPIDTS
-539 LKSAEKNDGEWYRR
+539 NGEWYRR

-570 VKPVLTDGGETNNA
+570 VKPVLTDGGETSNA

-639 ATIDA
+639 ATVDA

-687 HIHYAD
+687 HIQYAER
-693 KIFIGKTPTTGSK
+693 IIVGKSAYASRYSYQSNGNTVVDTH
-706 LTLLQNV
+706 
-713 PNVLINTINHSKTGD
+713 NTILRYFTLMMKRTFDRGAWSAD
-728 EEIKKAQLVR
+728 ESDYVINKIMCAFVSFDKFNASDG
-738 ILPFSAGNALQD
+738 ILM
-750 RAVILPV
+750 PV
-757 VAFPFGTS
+757 VAFPFGNS
-765 ICFNFSFYDNYGA
+765 ICFNISFYDNYGA
-778 GYQSSDDYENE
+778 GFQSSNDFENE
-789 KNKAAQRLVPY
+789 KNKATQRLVPY
-800 TDVYGEVSHIHFA
+800 TDVYGEFSKMSLFMSDNA
-813 MYNEGWTPNL
+813 WTPSFNE
-823 AAQADGGYAKLY
+823 QKDGGKAMLY
-835 PQDNEFNWYSGDHSK
+835 PEGTLFSK
-850 ALVDSYLV
+850 YGFTTLEATGNLDDYALKID
-858 SYLLTD
+858 
-864 GALEINKDS
+864 KDS
-873 REKIDVTYQV
+873 REQIDFSYQV
-883 HYIAKSDDIV
+883 HYVSDSDDIIV
-893 VGTGLADFCKLVT
+893 CPGLASFNPYVSKEETILEPDKFYVIWQKQTINALNKDIVASTSITVQELSADTAWEENTTPLTHVLMVNGILKWNPMTCPINGAKSWAICKKVGTDR
-906 DTEPTLAKAAVYV
+906 Y
-919 VWFDH
+919 
-924 TINGLNQ
+924 TI
-931 YINDSLHLG
+931 
-940 SINTDV
+940 
-946 GYFERIGLLTDSQ
+946 
-959 PFTIVDGVFRWD
+959 
-971 SRTCPRR
+971 
-978 DGAKAYAVCKWKGN
+978 
-992 GRYEMLFGQNVTLAY
+992 LFGQNVDRNSGET
-1007 GDSTDAL
+1007 TDAI
-1014 YFSPV
+1014 YFS
-1019 PSEANDYVLMI
+1019 A
-1030 APANTNVYATN
+1030 
-1041 AGGNPVGKL
+1041 
-1050 RLASGVI
+1050 VI
-1057 PLDAEYSFIYSAQIN
+1057 PEDY
-1072 RYSCL
+1072 
-1077 FNETF
+1077 
-1082 SYADKPTTIT
+1082 
-1092 LKYLAMDNTLTLM
+1092 
-1105 ADGIVLQEGESY
+1105 QE
-1117 DISGNQVISLLA
+1117 
-1129 VPAGTQ
+1129 
-1135 EITAQYRVATR
+1135 
-1146 QAYDVVDGY
+1146 VDF
-1155 VKTSDLVPKT
+1155 

>member
-20 WSRPFTDGT
+20 WARPFTDGT
-29 ALNDV
+29 ALNDI

-40 NLSLSSRYNAIKP
+40 NLSLSSRYNPIKP

-58 IIISEN
+58 IIIAEN
-64 GVEVDRIYRLVSS
+64 GVEVDRIYRFVSS

-210 RVIYTKSHSLARFDT
+210 RVIYTKSHSSARFDT

-231 NEGERLTITYETK
+231 NEGERLTITYETQ
-244 YESAPVLS
+244 YESAIIGTTNYES
-252 TDYVSDTLK
+252 NTLK
-261 ITYKVSL
+261 IECKVSL
-268 FSQIATK
+268 FTQIVPK
-275 TRPTITS
+275 TQPTITS

-291 ITRRGGFSSQEYV
+291 ITRRVGIDTGAEIQKQEYV
-304 LDENFAEEYKNVL
+304 LDENFAQEYKNIT
-317 APEFSFTNCTLFEA
+317 APEFSFTNCTLWDA
-331 LAQVGGYIHAIP
+331 LSQVGGYIHAIP

-404 GGTITELG
+404 GGAITEFG

-453 HDANFDGRTTPVGD
+453 YNSGNTPVGD

-491 SKAWALRWKQGGT
+491 SKAWALRWKQGGNI
-504 TIDGLTWRQKN
+504 IDGLTFKQEGQ
-515 VTSIGDAFQNT
+515 TSVSEAFNNT
-526 AIINIINAKAGLS
+526 AIVNIINAKTGIGLKPIDTS
-539 LKSAEKNDGEWYRR
+539 NGEWYRR

-570 VKPVLTDGGETNNA
+570 VKPVLTDGGETSNA

-639 ATIDA
+639 ATVDA

-687 HIHYAD
+687 HIHYAER
-693 KIFIGKTPTTGSK
+693 IIVGKSAYASRYSYQSNGNTVVDTH
-706 LTLLQNV
+706 
-713 PNVLINTINHSKTGD
+713 NTILRYFTLMMKRTFDRGAWSAD
-728 EEIKKAQLVR
+728 ESDYIINKIMCAFVSFDK
-738 ILPFSAGNALQD
+738 FNASDGVLM
-750 RAVILPV
+750 PV
-757 VAFPFGTS
+757 VAFPFGNS
-765 ICFNFSFYDNYGA
+765 ICFNISFYDNYGA
-778 GYQSSDDYENE
+778 GFQSSNDFENE
-789 KNKAAQRLVPY
+789 KNKATQRLVPY
-800 TDVYGEVSHIHFA
+800 TDVYGEFSKMSLFMSDNA
-813 MYNEGWTPNL
+813 WTPSFNE
-823 AAQADGGYAKLY
+823 QKDGGKAMLY
-835 PQDNEFNWYSGDHSK
+835 PEGTLFSK
-850 ALVDSYLV
+850 YGFTTLEATGNLDDYALKID
-858 SYLLTD
+858 
-864 GALEINKDS
+864 KDS
-873 REKIDVTYQV
+873 REQIDFSYQV
-883 HYIAKSDDIV
+883 HYVSDSDDIIV
-893 VGTGLADFCKLVT
+893 CPGLATFNPYVSKEEAILEPDKFYVIWQKQTINALNKDIVTSSSITVQELSADTAWEENTTPLKHILMVNGILKWNPMTCPINGAKSWAICKKVGTDR
-906 DTEPTLAKAAVYV
+906 Y
-919 VWFDH
+919 
-924 TINGLNQ
+924 TI
-931 YINDSLHLG
+931 
-940 SINTDV
+940 
-946 GYFERIGLLTDSQ
+946 
-959 PFTIVDGVFRWD
+959 
-971 SRTCPRR
+971 
-978 DGAKAYAVCKWKGN
+978 
-992 GRYEMLFGQNVTLAY
+992 LFGQNVDINSGET
-1007 GDSTDAL
+1007 TDAI
-1014 YFSPV
+1014 YFS
-1019 PSEANDYVLMI
+1019 A
-1030 APANTNVYATN
+1030 
-1041 AGGNPVGKL
+1041 
-1050 RLASGVI
+1050 VI
-1057 PLDAEYSFIYSAQIN
+1057 PEDY
-1072 RYSCL
+1072 
-1077 FNETF
+1077 
-1082 SYADKPTTIT
+1082 
-1092 LKYLAMDNTLTLM
+1092 
-1105 ADGIVLQEGESY
+1105 QE
-1117 DISGNQVISLLA
+1117 
-1129 VPAGTQ
+1129 
-1135 EITAQYRVATR
+1135 VAF
-1146 QAYDVVDGY
+1146 
-1155 VKTSDLVPKT
+1155 

>member
-20 WSRPFTDGT
+20 WTRPFTDGT

-40 NLSLSSRYNAIKP
+40 NLSLSSRYNPIKP

-97 NTIEI
+97 NTIEL

-115 STKYLHTDYNEKYAA
+115 STRYLHTDYASAYQQVSENLNNGLATGYKKYIDITQHYYSPVRVGEAFTVYSNRYSINVTQSGTVTA
-130 ALVSKETDYPGG
+130 GSIKR
-142 GVDLNVVL
+142 LNVVVKSPSGSVL
-150 VEKNKIMQPY
+150 MNEDLTANKNIR
-160 QHGDSI
+160 
-166 DIPCVQYYPELDEQG
+166 LDEIG
-181 LYVFDSDSH
+181 
-190 YGRVFRFGVYPCTVT
+190 T
-205 IDVDG
+205 
-210 RVIYTKSHSLARFDT
+210 YTLT
-225 ETLTIP
+225 ETLVITWTLVGDP
-231 NEGERLTITYETK
+231 GTMDETFKNELHF
-244 YESAPVLS
+244 AA
-252 TDYVSDTLK
+252 
-261 ITYKVSL
+261 
-268 FSQIATK
+268 FSQIAPK
-275 TRPTITS
+275 TQPTITS

-291 ITRRGGFSSQEYV
+291 ITRRGGFSEQEYV
-304 LDENFAEEYKNVL
+304 LDEDFAQEYNNVT
-317 APEFSFTNCTLFEA
+317 APEFSFTNCTLWDA
-331 LAQVGGYIHAIP
+331 LSQVGGYIHAIP

-417 VRTEDGNIEINGDN
+417 VRTEDGQIEINGDN

-453 HDANFDGRTTPVGD
+453 YDSGNTPVGD

-515 VTSIGDAFQNT
+515 VTSVGDAFQNT
-526 AIINIINAKAGLS
+526 AIINIINAKTGLS
-539 LKSAEKNDGEWYRR
+539 LKSSATNNGEWYRR

-644 EYDITRI
+644 EYDVTRI

-693 KIFIGKTPTTGSK
+693 KIIIGKTPTVDSN
-706 LTLLQNV
+706 LTILRNV
-713 PNVLINTINHSKTGD
+713 FNVLINTINHSKTGD
-728 EEIKKAQLVR
+728 DEIKKAQIARV
-738 ILPFSAGNALQD
+738 LPFSAGNALED
-750 RAVILPV
+750 RAAILPV

-823 AAQADGGYAKLY
+823 AAQQDGGYAKLY
-835 PQDNEFNWYSGDHSK
+835 PQNKDFDWNGGATQVAYIDTS
-850 ALVDSYLV
+850 LVGYTNSA
-858 SYLLTD
+858 

-893 VGTGLADFCKLVT
+893 VGTGLANCCKLVT
-906 DTEPTLAKAAVYV
+906 DTEAILGRSAVYV
-919 VWFDH
+919 VWLDH

-931 YINDSLHLG
+931 YINDNYHAV
-940 SINTDV
+940 SINRDV
-946 GYFERIGLLTDSQ
+946 GYFEHIGLLTDSQ
-959 PFTIVDGVFRWD
+959 PYTIVDGMFRWD

-978 DGAKAYAVCKWKGN
+978 GGAKAYAVCKWKGN
-992 GRYEMLFGQNVTLAY
+992 GRYEMLFGQNVTLSY

-1014 YFSPV
+1014 YFSPI
-1019 PSEANDYVLMI
+1019 SGEAND
-1030 APANTNVYATN
+1030 
-1041 AGGNPVGKL
+1041 
-1050 RLASGVI
+1050 
-1057 PLDAEYSFIYSAQIN
+1057 
-1072 RYSCL
+1072 
-1077 FNETF
+1077 
-1082 SYADKPTTIT
+1082 
-1092 LKYLAMDNTLTLM
+1092 
-1105 ADGIVLQEGESY
+1105 
-1117 DISGNQVISLLA
+1117 
-1129 VPAGTQ
+1129 
-1135 EITAQYRVATR
+1135 
-1146 QAYDVVDGY
+1146 
-1155 VKTSDLVPKT
+1155 